1 MANTDKELFKF
12 VNDPKYREK
21 VINRIHK
28 EEDHE
33 YAKRVKTVKN
43 ERDKIIKARND
54 EIKRIENSRWEKYAD
69 GKLEVNRTEGK
80 AKINGTECLFS
91 SIKGAS
97 LNMMSGARI
106 VTTEQSHSKSK
117 KHASI
122 GGAVVGGMIL
132 GPVGAVA
139 GGVGL
144 GKTKTKT
151 SGSTVSNQIP
161 TCIHLGVTVN
171 IDGFISEIVLISS
184 QVDQASIAFNK
195 AQSEAQALI
204 AQLGCLA
211 HTQVPT
217 SFLRPDEEM
226 SVKNID
232 VQIANKQK
240 EVEIVIENR
249 PTYALPLVYRMPQQ
263 QKMSD
268 AEYLQYLSA
277 TDEQRAAQRI
287 ANEVAFKQEQKE
299 KKAVRRYQR
308 EQNRKNTVYA
318 GNRKKVG
325 TIIYSI
331 AFWIFSIFD
340 LLFALTSFSST
351 GVTSGMIFLITAALI
366 NPKIDDLVSENLFK
380 IPKWIIF
387 IVMIVGFFAGVL
399 TFPDAQ

>member
-1 MANTDKELFKF
+1 
-12 VNDPKYREK
+12 
-21 VINRIHK
+21 
-28 EEDHE
+28 
-33 YAKRVKTVKN
+33 
-43 ERDKIIKARND
+43 
-54 EIKRIENSRWEKYAD
+54 
-69 GKLEVNRTEGK
+69 
-80 AKINGTECLFS
+80 
-91 SIKGAS
+91 
-97 LNMMSGARI
+97 
-106 VTTEQSHSKSK
+106 
-117 KHASI
+117 
-122 GGAVVGGMIL
+122 
-132 GPVGAVA
+132 
-139 GGVGL
+139 
-144 GKTKTKT
+144 
-151 SGSTVSNQIP
+151 
-161 TCIHLGVTVN
+161 
-171 IDGFISEIVLISS
+171 
-184 QVDQASIAFNK
+184 
-195 AQSEAQALI
+195 
-204 AQLGCLA
+204 
-211 HTQVPT
+211 
-217 SFLRPDEEM
+217 M

-340 LLFALTSFSST
+340 FLFALTSFSST

>member
-43 ERDKIIKARND
+43 ERDKIIKARNN

-106 VTTEQSHSKSK
+106 VTTEQLHSKSK

-184 QVDQASIAFNK
+184 QVDQASVAFNK

-299 KKAVRRYQR
+299 KKQFAVIN
-308 EQNRKNTVYA
+308 ENRIGKI
-318 GNRKKVG
+318 RFMLEIEKKLELL
-325 TIIYSI
+325 YI
-331 AFWIFSIFD
+331 ALRFGFF
-340 LLFALTSFSST
+340 L
-351 GVTSGMIFLITAALI
+351 FLIYFLHLQVSL
-366 NPKIDDLVSENLFK
+366 PQELLVE
-380 IPKWIIF
+380 
-387 IVMIVGFFAGVL
+387 
-399 TFPDAQ
+399 